1 MLDEAQLERTLDLW
15 ASTWRED
22 ERQACEQALARLVV
36 AEECPAEARPQT
48 VAALAACFIVATP
61 ALMAAALEVVGR
73 FSNAELSAV
82 GMAVELRQ
90 PLYRRAVELRHR
102 AAAVVALLEKAAR
115 DPHNSVT
122 DQLLERVDAR
132 DLWAALHASC
142 DPRVRAEA
150 AWRLA
155 RRGPHQHF
163 SIGAGALT

>member
-15 ASTWRED
+15 SSVWRED
-22 ERQACEQALARLVV
+22 ERAACEQALARLVA

-48 VAALAACFIVATP
+48 VAALAACLIVATP
-61 ALMAAALEVVGR
+61 TLMEVALDAVGR

-82 GMAVELRQ
+82 GLAVETRQ

-102 AAAVVALLEKAAR
+102 VVAVVALLEKAAR
-115 DPHNSVT
+115 QPDNSVA

-155 RRGPHQHF
+155 RRGPHQRYNL
-163 SIGAGALT
+163 GQGALS

>member
-1 MLDEAQLERTLDLW
+1 MLDEAHLERTLDLW
-15 ASTWRED
+15 SSAWRED
-22 ERQACEQALARLVV
+22 ERAACEQALARLVT

-61 ALMAAALEVVGR
+61 ALMAAALDAVGR
-73 FSNAELSAV
+73 FSNAELSAM
-82 GMAVELRQ
+82 GLAVELRQ

-102 AAAVVALLEKAAR
+102 VAAVVALLEKAAR
-115 DPHNSVT
+115 QPDHAIA

-142 DPRVRAEA
+142 DPQVRAEA

-155 RRGPHQHF
+155 RRGPHQRFHL
-163 SIGAGALT
+163 GEGALS